1 MLATRS
7 SKPRRTRRVSGYVAA
22 AAAVLA
28 LTASG
33 CGDSG
38 GDDGGDSGKTGG
50 DTKTSATLTATKV
63 DEVGTVVTDSKG
75 YVLYRFDE
83 DTAKPPKST
92 CNDTCAKVWPATPDP
107 GKVTVEGIDKSLV
120 GTVTRDDG
128 SKQLTLDGWPLYT
141 YVKDDEPREAQGQG
155 VDGTWYA
162 VTPTGAKAQSATDQ
176 PDDEDSGGT
185 GGYGY

>member
-1 MLATRS
+1 MFTTRYS
-7 SKPRRTRRVSGYVAA
+7 RTRRVGGYAAA

-38 GDDGGDSGKTGG
+38 GGSGDKSSGG
-50 DTKTSATLTATKV
+50 DTKSSATLTATKV
-63 DEVGTVVTDSKG
+63 DKVGTVVTNSKG

-83 DTAKPPKST
+83 DTAKPSKSN
-92 CNDTCAKVWPATPDP
+92 CNDNCAKVWPATPAP
-107 GKVTVEGIDKSLV
+107 GKVTVKGIDKALV

-128 SKQLTLDGWPLYT
+128 TKQLTLDGWPLYT
-141 YVKDDEPREAQGQG
+141 YAKDDEPREAYGQG

-162 VTPTGAKAQSATDQ
+162 ITPTGAKAQSSTTDQ
-176 PDDEDSGGT
+176 PQDEHSG